1 MLFGGK
7 ITIFYLVGDSCN
19 SFNNTIK
26 KRTLENID
34 VNNTKANLKTIKYRY
49 YHHINHIPLL

>member
-34 VNNTKANLKTIKYRY
+34 VNYG
-49 YHHINHIPLL
+49 